1 MPQLQDFQFFHQ
13 DRLNELYEKEQ
24 AFELHK
30 HSLAGREAAARAQ
43 VHCPLILP
51 FTDPLA
57 LGGLPFEFMK
67 DCCCWTPYNTVEYCI
82 TPMAASGEQCLSAAN
97 VVIYLHVF

>member
-43 VHCPLILP
+43 VHRPFVLP
-51 FTDPLA
+51 FIGAFAVREHTCDLHQVYFASCIYICLPLPCS
-57 LGGLPFEFMK
+57 LG
-67 DCCCWTPYNTVEYCI
+67 
-82 TPMAASGEQCLSAAN
+82 ASPIL
-97 VVIYLHVF
+97 

>member
-30 HSLAGREAAARAQ
+30 HSLNGREAAARAQ
-43 VHCPLILP
+43 VHCPLVPP
-51 FTDPLA
+51 FTDSLA
-57 LGGLPFEFMK
+57 F
-67 DCCCWTPYNTVEYCI
+67 
-82 TPMAASGEQCLSAAN
+82 
-97 VVIYLHVF
+97 